1 MSTVR
6 ERIVQA
12 AFVAIT
18 TDVPGGVPEPVR
30 TRLVSPSAEQLPAL
44 TVYQGREIVN
54 PTRDEKEGRSSRSKI
69 VRRAL
74 DLHVEAVVAATGDG
88 ADELVDPLLAWATK
102 SLVGAGT
109 MEGLSDDP
117 ADESG
122 TVFEYEQADFAYV
135 RARMTLRY
143 HYQSLRD
150 DAEMIDESDV

>member
-12 AFVAIT
+12 AFAAIST
-18 TDVPGGVPEPVR
+18 SVPDGVPEPVR
-30 TRLVSPSAEQLPAL
+30 TRLVSPSADQLPAL
-44 TVYQGREIVN
+44 TVWQGKEIVD
-54 PTRDEKEGRSSRSKI
+54 PTRDGKSGQTSRSKI

-74 DLHVEAVVAATGDG
+74 DLHVEAVVKAVGNAAD
-88 ADELVDPLLAWATK
+88 AACDPLLAWATK
-102 SLVGAGT
+102 SLVGAGRL
-109 MEGLSDDP
+109 GDLSNDP

-135 RARMTLRY
+135 RARMTFRF

-150 DAEMIDESDV
+150 DAEKLDESDV